1 MLEDMYDISPTTGG
15 QVNSFREDL
24 AIYWQLTKNSII
36 SVMFNYLK
44 TKEKECTNEF
54 LCFVLFLNVREDLM
68 TYHEYLKYLHI
79 FTEILVE
86 ESKNFPENR
95 KSIRN

>member
-1 MLEDMYDISPTTGG
+1 
-15 QVNSFREDL
+15 
-24 AIYWQLTKNSII
+24 
-36 SVMFNYLK
+36 
-44 TKEKECTNEF
+44 
-54 LCFVLFLNVREDLM
+54 M

-79 FTEILVE
+79 FREILVE